1 MDKLPLFTLKT
12 GVDALHIPSVWEKS
26 CSRHDTNMH
35 RQKTNSSMSRFE
47 AFDKKL
53 NVVVKII
60 YLMIRQ
66 KILFEE
72 GHTGTSVSLSATTN
86 GRVPPDA
93 IDLSRLSVVVLR
105 DSLNAKCVNSNPP

>member
-1 MDKLPLFTLKT
+1 
-12 GVDALHIPSVWEKS
+12 
-26 CSRHDTNMH
+26 
-35 RQKTNSSMSRFE
+35 MSRFE

-53 NVVVKII
+53 NVVVKNI

-93 IDLSRLSVVVLR
+93 IDWSLVGCRVARFSQREMRKQQPAITLASPFTGSALS
-105 DSLNAKCVNSNPP
+105 

>member
-12 GVDALHIPSVWEKS
+12 GVDTLHIPSMWEKS

-53 NVVVKII
+53 NVVVKNI

-93 IDLSRLSVVVLR
+93 IDW
-105 DSLNAKCVNSNPP
+105 SLVGCRVARFSTRNA